1 MDTWKPITADELSQL
16 IERELG
22 GCKTTQQE
30 AFKQIRI
37 APRAT
42 PIVRGGNVES
52 VFVVA
57 ERGNEVLYYEDVEE
71 GFNVSPLD
79 SDGVIAN
86 PGFEQWEL
94 DDALHHW
101 LGA

>member
-16 IERELG
+16 IERELA
-22 GCKTTQQE
+22 GCNNTQQE
-30 AFKQIRI
+30 AFKQIRM

-42 PIVRGGNVES
+42 SIVRGGNVES

-79 SDGVIAN
+79 SNGVIAN

-94 DDALHHW
+94 GGALHHW

>member
-1 MDTWKPITADELSQL
+1 MAV
-16 IERELG
+16 
-22 GCKTTQQE
+22 KTTQQK
-30 AFKQIRI
+30 AFKQIRM

-42 PIVRGGNVES
+42 PIVRGDNVES

-71 GFNVSPLD
+71 GVNVSPLD

-94 DDALHHW
+94 GDALHHW

>member
-1 MDTWKPITADELSQL
+1 MNAWQPIAADELSQ
-16 IERELG
+16 IVERQLATCEPA
-22 GCKTTQQE
+22 QRD
-30 AFKQIRI
+30 AFRRLRI
-37 APRAT
+37 PLRAI
-42 PIVRGGNVES
+42 PIVRSGHVES
-52 VFVVA
+52 VFAVA

-79 SDGVIAN
+79 VSGAIAN

-94 DDALHHW
+94 KHALHHW